1 MVHGV
6 CGDFE
11 WRIVALGEIVCVW
24 CRMRS
29 LKDKDQC
36 KGKTMPTQTTPP
48 TRAIILFAHGSSS
61 ATWREPFDAIA
72 EQVRAQAHDAR
83 VELAFLEIMSP
94 KVNEVVRDCA
104 EQGIRHIRIV
114 PLFFGV
120 GKHIAEDLQDL
131 VEAMRNEFAEI
142 QIEIAS
148 AVGQSEYVQ
157 EAMARHA
164 VGEF

>member
-1 MVHGV
+1 MS
-6 CGDFE
+6 
-11 WRIVALGEIVCVW
+11 I
-24 CRMRS
+24 
-29 LKDKDQC
+29 Q
-36 KGKTMPTQTTPP
+36 PNPP
-48 TRAIILFAHGSSS
+48 IRAITLFAHGSSS

-120 GKHIAEDLQDL
+120 GKHIAEDLQGL

-142 QIEIAS
+142 QIEIAP
-148 AVGQSEYVQ
+148 AVGQSEVVQ

-164 VGEF
+164 LGGF

>member
-1 MVHGV
+1 
-6 CGDFE
+6 
-11 WRIVALGEIVCVW
+11 
-24 CRMRS
+24 
-29 LKDKDQC
+29 
-36 KGKTMPTQTTPP
+36 MPTQTNPP

-114 PLFFGV
+114 PLFLGV
-120 GKHIAEDLQDL
+120 GKHGREDLPRL
-131 VEAMRNEFAEI
+131 VAEL
-142 QIEIAS
+142 QIAHPG
-148 AVGQSEYVQ
+148 VPFTL
-157 EAMARHA
+157 MPA
-164 VGEF
+164 VGEDTRLVQLLAQIALDTP